1 MMDELG
7 HARDY
12 LKKRYMIYPPAN
24 LSPFTTDS
32 YIEKGKVFKH
42 GEEFFL
48 SLEAEGFRPLSER
61 G

>member
-12 LKKRYMIYPPAN
+12 LKRRFMIYPPTN

-32 YIEKGKVFKH
+32 YIEKGNIF
-42 GEEFFL
+42 
-48 SLEAEGFRPLSER
+48 SNAEGFFLCLEAPGFQPLD
-61 G
+61 